1 MTSNAAWS
9 LKTHMRK
16 LWADHVI
23 WTREYLVAAIAAT
36 QDAQTA
42 AGRLLKNQEHLGNA
56 IWRHQY
62 PPHFYVGRRRIL
74 RYKGR
79 IDDARDPAKATY
91 SDLEHALE
99 DVLAHRGR

>member
-1 MTSNAAWS
+1 MTSEAAWS

-42 AGRLLKNQEHLGNA
+42 AGCLLKNQEHLGNA
-56 IWRHQY
+56 I
-62 PPHFYVGRRRIL
+62 PADLKEPFCFYLVALDG
-74 RYKGR
+74 
-79 IDDARDPAKATY
+79 TY
-91 SDLEHALE
+91 SKEPIWFDYREVEPMASSIPTRH
-99 DVLAHRGR
+99 